1 MQEFIKELVLT
12 SDSSHYRSSK
22 IASSYPLLPS
32 TVTNNKKVWVTPRPF
47 HHSRADLGGGGV
59 GGCAPT
65 AEMTCGFLI
74 RLVFCKKKKTM
85 WFIGVEVQQEMSSP
99 PPKKKKSWIRPC
111 HLYDSNYLDN
121 KLCSNP
127 SVQNNSDYWVA

>member
-1 MQEFIKELVLT
+1 
-12 SDSSHYRSSK
+12 
-22 IASSYPLLPS
+22 
-32 TVTNNKKVWVTPRPF
+32 
-47 HHSRADLGGGGV
+47 
-59 GGCAPT
+59 
-65 AEMTCGFLI
+65 
-74 RLVFCKKKKTM
+74 M

-127 SVQNNSDYWVA
+127 SVQNNSGYWVA